1 MKPTRIEKSE
11 LLAQLPDPWP
21 VDPKPRILELLGQCR
36 TKVVVLDDDPTGT
49 QTVHDI
55 PVLTRWSADVLQT
68 ELLAPEPAFYILTNS
83 RSLPPEAAFS
93 LNRQVGRELM
103 AASEKAGRKFVVV
116 SRSDSTLR
124 GHFPE
129 EMDAL
134 TGILG
139 GRFDAWILVPFFEEG
154 ERYTINNI
162 HYLAQDRLLVPVG
175 QSEYANDPAFGYSAS
190 DLRDWVT
197 EKTGGR
203 FPAKTVASISIEDLR
218 IGGPTAVTGK
228 LMGLSDN
235 RICVVNA
242 ASYRDLEVFTQGL
255 LAAESRGKRFLY
267 RSAASFVQVR
277 AGIFPRPLLSASE
290 LSPPSGGA
298 LIIVGS
304 YVPKTSAQLDDLLSR
319 TTAEPLELVTGRLLD
334 APSGEQEIERVRRAA
349 QEALIRGD
357 DVVVYTSRQL
367 LAGDDADS
375 SLQIGQQISDALIA
389 VLRGVTVRPSFV
401 IAKGGITSS
410 GLATDGLDVRRAVV
424 CGQILPGIPVW
435 RLGAESRF
443 PEMIYVVFPGNVGA
457 PSALTD
463 VFEKLKRN

>member
-1 MKPTRIEKSE
+1 MKPSRIEKSE

-36 TKVVVLDDDPTGT
+36 SKVVVLDDDPTGT

-124 GHFPE
+124 GHFPD

-162 HYLAQDRLLVPVG
+162 HYLAQDRTLVPVG
-175 QSEYANDPAFGYSAS
+175 QSEYADDPAFGYSAS

-218 IGGPTAVTGK
+218 IGGPAAVTGK
-228 LMGLSDN
+228 LTGLSDN

-255 LAAESRGKRFLY
+255 LVAEGRGKRFLY

-277 AGIFPRPLLSASE
+277 AGISSRPLLSASE
-290 LSPPSGGA
+290 LCPPSGGA
-298 LIIVGS
+298 LTIVGS
-304 YVPKTSAQLDDLLSR
+304 YVPKTSTQLDNLLSR
-319 TTAEPLELVTGRLLD
+319 TTAEPLELIADRLLD
-334 APSGEQEIERVRRAA
+334 AQNREQEIARVRRAA

-367 LAGDDADS
+367 LAGADADS

-410 GLATDGLDVRRAVV
+410 VLATDGLDVRRAVV